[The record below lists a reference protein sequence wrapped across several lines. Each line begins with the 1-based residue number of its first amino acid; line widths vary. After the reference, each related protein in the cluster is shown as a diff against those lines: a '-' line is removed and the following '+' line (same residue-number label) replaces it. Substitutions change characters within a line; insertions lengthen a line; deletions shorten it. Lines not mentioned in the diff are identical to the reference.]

1 MASRGPGD
9 GYAGGCRRVQGPSES
24 LSVGTCAV
32 LAPCL
37 REARSCLVAAWCR
50 GGCCPRGPAPGDLVL
65 LLLATRAPYS
75 LAVLLA
81 ARHPTG
87 ECGPS
92 PSWAPRWVGA
102 REAEI
107 SCSLTMATFAS
118 KRTSA
123 SAVPQSPQPPA
134 TATPP
139 ASANPLPPNVSENSR
154 RGPPFRPR
162 ILVIASETRKLSS
175 LSPFQ
180 RKEGCDRMG
189 RVVRCDKLRDGGVEV
204 EFSSEVDAK
213 RALSATSFTYT
224 VKDKG
229 ERREV
234 KLPITVTAHRTKNGS
249 KGVIHC
255 ADLEDVDDEE
265 IEDGLADFGV
275 IAARR
280 IKSKRRDGTLTPT
293 HNIILSFNQLDLP
306 KEVVVGYLRV
316 KVRPYIPSPLRC
328 FRCLRFGHT
337 RDYCKGRPTCAK
349 CASNEHDGEECTAQS
364 PRCVNCDET
373 QIPHGAFDRSCP
385 ALLRE
390 KEILAF
396 KVTNNLSFREARD
409 RYDATHPKRSYANVT
424 KETRPIRHESG
435 PQQGN
440 IDQLM
445 SLLRS
450 FGLTLTGPGVPS
462 GPAASRTPQPSAVL
476 ATAETQTSPTR
487 PGEANRSDPDGGW
500 TVVRG
505 RRGSGPS
512 RTATS
517 RPGSVTPPLQSPVT
531 PSEPAG
537 TAVMEALR
545 RGEEERRAREA
556 KRARLAEKARE
567 TRHPPGAEGAL
578 AMSATPPEPPSA
590 GRAPPMGP
598 PPPPPTLRRPPPPPP
613 KSDAAQPPS
622 VAATAAGK
630 PDERPTKRSLPLEGS
645 PTDGGTPCARQ
656 RFRPGS
662 SAGRSSS
669 ADSRPRRGHV
679 PIQFGEGTLSGATQ
693 YF

>member
-1 MASRGPGD
+1 M
-9 GYAGGCRRVQGPSES
+9 
-24 LSVGTCAV
+24 
-32 LAPCL
+32 
-37 REARSCLVAAWCR
+37 W
-50 GGCCPRGPAPGDLVL
+50 
-65 LLLATRAPYS
+65 
-75 LAVLLA
+75 
-81 ARHPTG
+81 
-87 ECGPS
+87 PS

-107 SCSLTMATFAS
+107 FSPTHHGDSCFQTDLGFGRPPISPTPA
-118 KRTSA
+118 SA
-123 SAVPQSPQPPA
+123 SRPASADSQAVATPHAQVNPQPPN
-134 TATPP
+134 PP
-139 ASANPLPPNVSENSR
+139 GD
-154 RGPPFRPR
+154 RGRCPPFRPR
-162 ILVIASETRKLSS
+162 VLVISSETRKLSS

-180 RKEGCDRMG
+180 RREGCDRMG
-189 RVVRCDKLRDGGVEV
+189 KILRCDKLRDGGVEV
-204 EFSSEVDAK
+204 EFASEMEAG

-234 KLPITVTAHRTKNGS
+234 RVPITVTAHRTKNGS

-255 ADLEDVDDEE
+255 TDLEDVGDED
-265 IEDGLADFGV
+265 IEDGLAEFGV

-280 IKSKRRDGTLTPT
+280 IKSKRNGVLVPT
-293 HNIILSFNQLDLP
+293 HNIILTFNQFDLP

-349 CASNEHDGEECTAQS
+349 CASNEHDSEECTAQS
-364 PRCVNCDET
+364 PRCINCDET
-373 QIPHGAFDRSCP
+373 QTPHSAFDRSCP

-390 KEILAF
+390 KEILTF
-396 KVTNNLSFREARD
+396 KVTNNLTFREARE
-409 RYDATHPKRSYANVT
+409 RYDATHPRRSYATVA
-424 KETRPIRHESG
+424 KEGRPIRHESG

-462 GPAASRTPQPSAVL
+462 GPAASRTPKPSAGL
-476 ATAETQTSPTR
+476 ASAETQTSPTR
-487 PGEANRSDPDGGW
+487 PGEANRSDPGGGW

-505 RRGSGPS
+505 RRGSGSS

-517 RPGSVTPPLQSPVT
+517 RPGSATPPLQSPVT
-531 PSEPAG
+531 PSGPAG

-567 TRHPPGAEGAL
+567 TRHPPGAEGT
-578 AMSATPPEPPSA
+578 SATLATSPEPPSA

-645 PTDGGTPCARQ
+645 PTDGGTPRARQ
-656 RFRPGS
+656 RFQPGS

-679 PIQFGEGTLSGATQ
+679 PIQFGESTLSGATQ